1 MDFIQTILLIFNF
14 IINSFKSVFKPDPDM
29 RFKLYYNNGYVHDQ
43 MDNFKL
49 CPVQLNKIYNIEIRK
64 NGHQINLFE
73 TTHNNKKYIVGLPVY
88 CDDDIT
94 IILID
99 TTMDEE
105 ISRHTVKKGN
115 FINYQDILKGY
126 NAFI

>member
-1 MDFIQTILLIFNF
+1 MDFIQALMLIFNF
-14 IINSFKSVFKPDPDM
+14 IINSLKSVFKPDPDM
-29 RFKLYYNNGYVHDQ
+29 RFKLHFDDGYVHDQ

-49 CPVQLNKIYNIEIRK
+49 CPVQLNTLYSIELRK
-64 NGHQINLFE
+64 HEHQINLFE

-105 ISRHTVKKGN
+105 IYRHTVKKGH
-115 FINYQDILKGY
+115 FINYHDIFKGHKVL
-126 NAFI
+126 I